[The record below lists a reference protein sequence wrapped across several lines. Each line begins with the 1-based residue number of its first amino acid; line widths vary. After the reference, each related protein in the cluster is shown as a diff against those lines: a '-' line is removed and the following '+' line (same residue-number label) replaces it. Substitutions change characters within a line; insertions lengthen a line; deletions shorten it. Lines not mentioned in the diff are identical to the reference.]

1 MKVLVINAGSS
12 SLKYQLL
19 DMDTEKVLAKGLAE
33 RIGIDGSNVTYQPAD
48 GDKITI
54 TEPLKDHK
62 DALDII
68 IKEIADPKVGVID
81 SIKDIDAVGH
91 RTVHGGETFTKSV
104 VVDDNVVKKME
115 DVSDLAPLHNPANLT
130 GIRAMQ
136 ELLPGVPEVAVFD
149 TAFHQTM
156 PDYAYVY
163 ALPYE
168 LYTDKHIRK
177 YGFHGTS
184 HHFVAIEAAKIL
196 GKPLDELKLITCHL
210 GNGSCIDAIQYGKS
224 VDTSMGFTPLA
235 GLEMGTRSGD
245 VDPSILIYLENNG
258 YTVEE
263 VGDMINNKSGALGV
277 SGVSS
282 DFRDI
287 EEEANKGNKR
297 AILALDIFCYRIR
310 TTIGAYVAAM
320 DGVDAIIF
328 TGGIGE
334 NSVTDRAKICSNMKY
349 LGITLDKDKNRER
362 GKAQIIT
369 TPDSRTKV
377 LVIPTNEELMIARD
391 TVELTEKK

>member
-1 MKVLVINAGSS
+1 
-12 SLKYQLL
+12 
-19 DMDTEKVLAKGLAE
+19 
-33 RIGIDGSNVTYQPAD
+33 
-48 GDKITI
+48 
-54 TEPLKDHK
+54 
-62 DALDII
+62 
-68 IKEIADPKVGVID
+68 
-81 SIKDIDAVGH
+81 
-91 RTVHGGETFTKSV
+91 
-104 VVDDNVVKKME
+104 
-115 DVSDLAPLHNPANLT
+115 
-130 GIRAMQ
+130 
-136 ELLPGVPEVAVFD
+136 
-149 TAFHQTM
+149 
-156 PDYAYVY
+156 
-163 ALPYE
+163 
-168 LYTDKHIRK
+168 
-177 YGFHGTS
+177 
-184 HHFVAIEAAKIL
+184 
-196 GKPLDELKLITCHL
+196 
-210 GNGSCIDAIQYGKS
+210 
-224 VDTSMGFTPLA
+224 MGFTPLA